1 MNTFDNFIRRL
12 GINLGILTESG
23 IVNFQ
28 NLIKLKGAIRMENS
42 TLVVDFQKLSEI
54 LKEFGINLEGRTINE
69 IKKAIVKALKDT
81 RLSQL
86 IKKIE
91 INIEEKKITY
101 WKNEEERKKY
111 IESTKNIVKNRLIH
125 NEEEQNDIVQDKKA
139 TTALSLTKTFE
150 QAHLDAQDK
159 EIIKIPSGKKEKQEE
174 DIDTSLD
181 NKLKNAQRKTEK
193 TAIERALMAAALI
206 EDNKTED
213 TSLGFE

>member
-125 NEEEQNDIVQDKKA
+125 NEEEQNEKVQDKKA
-139 TTALSLTKTFE
+139 TKALSLTKTFE